1 MQDYL
6 DEVGDTEIKSVIMK
20 GGIKGWHKTFGGKFM
35 DSYDE
40 QAWKDKAQ

>member
-6 DEVGDTEIKSVIMK
+6 NEVGETDIKAEILA
-20 GGIKGWHKTFGGKFM
+20 GGIKGWQKVYGGRLM

-40 QAWKDKAQ
+40 KTWAEQSK

>member
-6 DEVGDTEIKSVIMK
+6 DEVEETEIKAEILI
-20 GGIKGWHKTFGGKFM
+20 GGIKGWQKAYAGQLM

-40 QAWKDKAQ
+40 KAWEKKE

>member
-6 DEVGDTEIKSVIMK
+6 DEVGDTEIKSILMK
-20 GGIKGWHKTFGGKFM
+20 GGIKGWQQTLGGKFM